1 MTLFGIDIS
10 NNQGPGI
17 DMNQVAAEGF
27 SFVFCKVSQGTGFLD
42 ATWPAYRDA
51 ALAAGLLVAGYHY
64 LEDGDPQAQAAC
76 YLDHL
81 GDGGRCGV
89 MVDFEAG
96 SGNETNYWGFVNA
109 VNALGRTVNLSY
121 EPRWYWDQ
129 IGDPDLTQLP
139 GLIQSSY
146 VSGTGFAASL
156 YPGDD
161 SAMWSGFGG
170 AQVQILQFTDS
181 AQVAGHAVDA
191 NAFRGSRTDLAGL
204 LGLPINHPGGT
215 VSNPVPDPG
224 TPADL
229 ALRVA
234 DIETQLRGP
243 GLTGWPQLGT
253 NTAGEHLTV
262 VDAIAALRAD
272 VATLLA
278 RIPAPPSTPAVQV
291 KAAF

>member
-10 NNQGPGI
+10 NNNGAGI
-17 DMNQVAAEGF
+17 DMSQVRSEGF
-27 SFVFCKVSQGTGFLD
+27 DFVFCKVSQGDSFAD
-42 ATWPAYRDA
+42 ATWPRYRDA
-51 ALAAGLLVAGYHY
+51 ALDAGLLVAGYHY
-64 LEDGDPQAQAAC
+64 LEDGDPHTQAAW
-76 YLDHL
+76 YLRHL

-96 SGNETNYWGFVNA
+96 SGNEANYWGFVNA

-146 VSGTGFAASL
+146 VSGTGFAAAL
-156 YPGDD
+156 YPGDG
-161 SAMWSGFGG
+161 SPMWSGFGG
-170 AQVQILQFTDS
+170 AQVQILQFTDA
-181 AQVAGHAVDA
+181 AQAAGHVVDA
-191 NAFRGSRTDLAGL
+191 NAFRGSRTELAGL
-204 LGLPINHPGGT
+204 LGLPIDNPGGT
-215 VSNPVPDPG
+215 VTNPVPDPG

-253 NTAGEHLTV
+253 NTAGANLTL

-278 RIPAPPSTPAVQV
+278 RVPVPPVVQV